1 MILVGENRTP
11 VLVLLSGGI
20 DSAACLDFYI
30 KEKRDVFSI
39 FVDYGQKAK
48 EQEFISSKKIA
59 SHYDVPLT
67 NLEILSS
74 SHFSEGEIMGRNGFL
89 LMLAL
94 MYKPIE
100 YGIIAIG
107 IHSGTPYYDCSE
119 GFINEIDRLA
129 ENYSCGKIKFEA
141 PFVKWDKRMIV
152 QYCRENDV
160 PLNLTYSC
168 EAGASPPCGKCLSCM
183 DRRALDVR

>member
-1 MILVGENRTP
+1 MISVWENRTP

-30 KEKRDVFSI
+30 REKQDVFAI
-39 FVDYGQKAK
+39 FVNYGQKAK
-48 EQEFISSKKIA
+48 EQESISSKRIA
-59 SHYDVPLT
+59 DHYNIPLINLGIVSSH
-67 NLEILSS
+67 
-74 SHFSEGEIMGRNGFL
+74 HFSEGEIMGRNASL

-119 GFINEIDRLA
+119 AFLNEVGRLS
-129 ENYSCGKIKFEA
+129 ENYSGGKIKFEA
-141 PFVKWDKRMIV
+141 PFVKWDKRMILK
-152 QYCRENDV
+152 YCRENDV

-168 EAGASPPCGKCLSCM
+168 EAGTNPPCGKCSSCR
-183 DRRALDVR
+183 DRKALNVR